1 LKEVAHG
8 LPEKFAMRSIKTT
21 VGAVLVGAALLL
33 AGCGGGGASPSVAVS
48 VAVAPPPAAFDV
60 IMYANGVQVAGVEVL
75 PGEEQTVYLP
85 AGQSFVLDSSD
96 PVAWSLVVGG
106 VAVPGTGNTI
116 HYAGATVVQT
126 RTTDYQVAAKT
137 YLTTPAALQTPVGLV
152 YYATALGAPSQLA
165 KINIVLTN

>member
-1 LKEVAHG
+1 
-8 LPEKFAMRSIKTT
+8 MRSIKTYL
-21 VGAVLVGAALLL
+21 GAVLLGAALLL
-33 AGCGGGGASPSVAVS
+33 AGCGGGGSGPSVAVA
-48 VAVAPPPAAFDV
+48 VAVAPPPVAFDV

-106 VAVPGTGNTI
+106 VAVPGSGNTI

-126 RTTDYQVAAKT
+126 RTTDYQFAAKT
-137 YLTTPAALQTPVGLV
+137 YFTTQAPLQTPVGLV
-152 YYATALGAPSQLA
+152 FYATALNAPSQVA
-165 KINIVLTN
+165 KINVVLTN

>member
-1 LKEVAHG
+1 
-8 LPEKFAMRSIKTT
+8 MCSIKNLLAALF
-21 VGAVLVGAALLL
+21 VGSALLL
-33 AGCGGGGASPSVAVS
+33 AGCGGGGTGSSVSVA
-48 VAVAPPPAAFDV
+48 VAVAPPPVAFDV

-106 VAVPGTGNTI
+106 VAVPGSGNTI

-126 RTTDYQVAAKT
+126 RTTDFQFAAKT
-137 YLTTPAALQTPVGLV
+137 YLTTPAPLQTPVGLV
-152 YYATALGAPSQLA
+152 LYATALAAPRQVA
-165 KINIVLTN
+165 KIIVVLTN

>member
-1 LKEVAHG
+1 
-8 LPEKFAMRSIKTT
+8 MRSIKTYL
-21 VGAVLVGAALLL
+21 GAVLLGAALLL
-33 AGCGGGGASPSVAVS
+33 VGCGGGGSGPSVAVA
-48 VAVAPPPAAFDV
+48 VAVAPPPVAFDV

-106 VAVPGTGNTI
+106 VAVPGSGNTI

-126 RTTDYQVAAKT
+126 RTTDYQFAAKT
-137 YLTTPAALQTPVGLV
+137 FFTTQAPLQTPVGLV
-152 YYATALGAPSQLA
+152 LYATALNAPSQVA
-165 KINIVLTN
+165 KINVVLTN